1 MAEYV
6 LKGGTT
12 LTDDQIEELARKA
25 EQGDYPG
32 SPGAWVIRPQG
43 RPVQYAEDLVTVTL
57 RVPASMRD
65 ALDQKARAEGKTRSQ
80 FLRQA
85 IAQAI
90 AWRGRRRAQPTGPRT
105 DQSCPSLRKSCRAG
119 SGGRTFALPS
129 KPYG

>member
-1 MAEYV
+1 MTEYI
-6 LKGGTT
+6 LKGGAT
-12 LTDDQIEELARKA
+12 LTDDQIEELVRKA

-43 RPVQYAEDLVTVTL
+43 RPTQFAEDLVTVTL

-90 AWRGRRRAQPTGPRT
+90 A
-105 DQSCPSLRKSCRAG
+105 
-119 SGGRTFALPS
+119 
-129 KPYG
+129 

>member
-12 LTDDQIEELARKA
+12 LTDDQIEELAQKA
-25 EQGDYPG
+25 EQGAYPG

-43 RPVQYAEDLVTVTL
+43 RPTQFAEDLVTVTL

-90 AWRGRRRAQPTGPRT
+90 A
-105 DQSCPSLRKSCRAG
+105 
-119 SGGRTFALPS
+119 
-129 KPYG
+129 

>member
-1 MAEYV
+1 MTEYV
-6 LKGGTT
+6 LKGGAT
-12 LTDDQIEELARKA
+12 LTDDQIEELTRKA

-43 RPVQYAEDLVTVTL
+43 RPTQFAEDLVTVTL

-85 IAQAI
+85 IAQAM
-90 AWRGRRRAQPTGPRT
+90 A
-105 DQSCPSLRKSCRAG
+105 
-119 SGGRTFALPS
+119 
-129 KPYG
+129 

>member
-6 LKGGTT
+6 LKGGAT

-32 SPGAWVIRPQG
+32 GPGAWVIRPQG
-43 RPVQYAEDLVTVTL
+43 RPVQFAEDLVTVTL

-90 AWRGRRRAQPTGPRT
+90 A
-105 DQSCPSLRKSCRAG
+105 
-119 SGGRTFALPS
+119 
-129 KPYG
+129 

>member
-1 MAEYV
+1 MTEYV
-6 LKGGTT
+6 LKGGAT

-43 RPVQYAEDLVTVTL
+43 RPTQFAEDLVTVTL

-90 AWRGRRRAQPTGPRT
+90 A
-105 DQSCPSLRKSCRAG
+105 
-119 SGGRTFALPS
+119 
-129 KPYG
+129 

>member
-6 LKGGTT
+6 LKGGAT
-12 LTDDQIEELARKA
+12 LTDDQIEELAQKA

-43 RPVQYAEDLVTVTL
+43 RPTQFAEALVTVTL

-90 AWRGRRRAQPTGPRT
+90 A
-105 DQSCPSLRKSCRAG
+105 
-119 SGGRTFALPS
+119 
-129 KPYG
+129 

>member
-1 MAEYV
+1 MAAYI
-6 LKGGTT
+6 LKGGVT
-12 LTDDQIEELARKA
+12 LTDAQVEELALKA

-43 RPVQYAEDLVTVTL
+43 RPTQFAEDLVTVTL

-90 AWRGRRRAQPTGPRT
+90 A
-105 DQSCPSLRKSCRAG
+105 
-119 SGGRTFALPS
+119 
-129 KPYG
+129 

>member
-1 MAEYV
+1 MAEYI
-6 LKGGTT
+6 LKGGAT

-43 RPVQYAEDLVTVTL
+43 RPVQFTEDLVTVTL

-90 AWRGRRRAQPTGPRT
+90 A
-105 DQSCPSLRKSCRAG
+105 
-119 SGGRTFALPS
+119 
-129 KPYG
+129 

>member
-12 LTDDQIEELARKA
+12 LTDDQIEELAHNA

-43 RPVQYAEDLVTVTL
+43 RPTQFAEDLVTVTL

-90 AWRGRRRAQPTGPRT
+90 A
-105 DQSCPSLRKSCRAG
+105 
-119 SGGRTFALPS
+119 
-129 KPYG
+129 

>member
-12 LTDDQIEELARKA
+12 LTDNQIEELARKA

-43 RPVQYAEDLVTVTL
+43 RPTQFAEDLVTVTL

-90 AWRGRRRAQPTGPRT
+90 A
-105 DQSCPSLRKSCRAG
+105 
-119 SGGRTFALPS
+119 
-129 KPYG
+129 

>member
-1 MAEYV
+1 MAEYI

-12 LTDDQIEELARKA
+12 LSDAQIEELARKA
-25 EQGDYPG
+25 EQGNYPG

-43 RPVQYAEDLVTVTL
+43 RPTQFAEDLVTVTL

-90 AWRGRRRAQPTGPRT
+90 A
-105 DQSCPSLRKSCRAG
+105 
-119 SGGRTFALPS
+119 
-129 KPYG
+129 

>member
-1 MAEYV
+1 MAEYI

-43 RPVQYAEDLVTVTL
+43 RPTQFAEDLVTVTL

-90 AWRGRRRAQPTGPRT
+90 A
-105 DQSCPSLRKSCRAG
+105 
-119 SGGRTFALPS
+119 
-129 KPYG
+129 

>member
-43 RPVQYAEDLVTVTL
+43 RPTQFAEDLVTVTL

-90 AWRGRRRAQPTGPRT
+90 A
-105 DQSCPSLRKSCRAG
+105 
-119 SGGRTFALPS
+119 
-129 KPYG
+129 

>member
-1 MAEYV
+1 MTEYV
-6 LKGGTT
+6 LKGGAT
-12 LTDDQIEELARKA
+12 LADDQIEELARKA

-32 SPGAWVIRPQG
+32 SPRAWVIRPQG
-43 RPVQYAEDLVTVTL
+43 RPTQFAEDLVTVTL

-90 AWRGRRRAQPTGPRT
+90 A
-105 DQSCPSLRKSCRAG
+105 
-119 SGGRTFALPS
+119 
-129 KPYG
+129 

>member
-6 LKGGTT
+6 LKGGAT

-43 RPVQYAEDLVTVTL
+43 RPTQFAEDLVTVTL

-90 AWRGRRRAQPTGPRT
+90 A
-105 DQSCPSLRKSCRAG
+105 
-119 SGGRTFALPS
+119 
-129 KPYG
+129 

>member
-6 LKGGTT
+6 LKGGAT
-12 LTDDQIEELARKA
+12 LTDAQIEELARKA

-43 RPVQYAEDLVTVTL
+43 RPTQFAEDLVTVTL

-65 ALDQKARAEGKTRSQ
+65 ALDQKAHAEGKTRSQ

-90 AWRGRRRAQPTGPRT
+90 V
-105 DQSCPSLRKSCRAG
+105 
-119 SGGRTFALPS
+119 
-129 KPYG
+129 

>member
-1 MAEYV
+1 MAGYV
-6 LKGGTT
+6 LKGGAT

-32 SPGAWVIRPQG
+32 SPGAWIIRPQG
-43 RPVQYAEDLVTVTL
+43 RPTQFAEDLVTVTL

-90 AWRGRRRAQPTGPRT
+90 A
-105 DQSCPSLRKSCRAG
+105 
-119 SGGRTFALPS
+119 
-129 KPYG
+129 

>member
-1 MAEYV
+1 MKEYV
-6 LKGGTT
+6 LKGGAT

-43 RPVQYAEDLVTVTL
+43 RPTQFAEDLVTVTL

-90 AWRGRRRAQPTGPRT
+90 A
-105 DQSCPSLRKSCRAG
+105 
-119 SGGRTFALPS
+119 
-129 KPYG
+129 

>member
-1 MAEYV
+1 MAEYI
-6 LKGGTT
+6 LKGGAT

-25 EQGDYPG
+25 EQDDYPG
-32 SPGAWVIRPQG
+32 SPGAWIIRPQG
-43 RPVQYAEDLVTVTL
+43 RPTQFAEDLVTVTL

-90 AWRGRRRAQPTGPRT
+90 A
-105 DQSCPSLRKSCRAG
+105 
-119 SGGRTFALPS
+119 
-129 KPYG
+129 

>member
-1 MAEYV
+1 MAEYI

-12 LTDDQIEELARKA
+12 LSDAQIEELARKA

-43 RPVQYAEDLVTVTL
+43 RPTQFAEDLVTVTL

-90 AWRGRRRAQPTGPRT
+90 A
-105 DQSCPSLRKSCRAG
+105 
-119 SGGRTFALPS
+119 
-129 KPYG
+129 

>member
-6 LKGGTT
+6 LKGGAT

-32 SPGAWVIRPQG
+32 GPGAWIIRPQG
-43 RPVQYAEDLVTVTL
+43 RPTQFDEDLVTVTL

-90 AWRGRRRAQPTGPRT
+90 A
-105 DQSCPSLRKSCRAG
+105 
-119 SGGRTFALPS
+119 
-129 KPYG
+129 

>member
-6 LKGGTT
+6 LKGGAT
-12 LTDDQIEELARKA
+12 LTDDQIEELAQKA

-43 RPVQYAEDLVTVTL
+43 RPTQFAEALVTVTL

-65 ALDQKARAEGKTRSQ
+65 ALDPKARAEGKTRSQ

-90 AWRGRRRAQPTGPRT
+90 A
-105 DQSCPSLRKSCRAG
+105 
-119 SGGRTFALPS
+119 
-129 KPYG
+129 

>member
-43 RPVQYAEDLVTVTL
+43 RPTQFAEDLVTVTL

-65 ALDQKARAEGKTRSQ
+65 ALDQKARAEGKTRSE

-90 AWRGRRRAQPTGPRT
+90 A
-105 DQSCPSLRKSCRAG
+105 
-119 SGGRTFALPS
+119 
-129 KPYG
+129 

>member
-1 MAEYV
+1 MAEYI
-6 LKGGTT
+6 LKGGAT

-43 RPVQYAEDLVTVTL
+43 RPTQFAEDLVTVTL

-90 AWRGRRRAQPTGPRT
+90 A
-105 DQSCPSLRKSCRAG
+105 
-119 SGGRTFALPS
+119 
-129 KPYG
+129 

>member
-25 EQGDYPG
+25 EQGDCPG

-43 RPVQYAEDLVTVTL
+43 RPTQFAEDLVTVTL

-90 AWRGRRRAQPTGPRT
+90 A
-105 DQSCPSLRKSCRAG
+105 
-119 SGGRTFALPS
+119 
-129 KPYG
+129 

>member
-12 LTDDQIEELARKA
+12 LTDDQIEELASKA

-43 RPVQYAEDLVTVTL
+43 RPTQFAEDLVTVTL

-90 AWRGRRRAQPTGPRT
+90 A
-105 DQSCPSLRKSCRAG
+105 
-119 SGGRTFALPS
+119 
-129 KPYG
+129 

>member
-1 MAEYV
+1 MAEYI
-6 LKGGTT
+6 LKGGAT
-12 LTDDQIEELARKA
+12 LTNDQIEELTRKA

-43 RPVQYAEDLVTVTL
+43 RPTQFAEDLVTVTL

-90 AWRGRRRAQPTGPRT
+90 A
-105 DQSCPSLRKSCRAG
+105 
-119 SGGRTFALPS
+119 
-129 KPYG
+129 

>member
-6 LKGGTT
+6 LKGGAT
-12 LTDDQIEELARKA
+12 LTDNQIEELARKA

-43 RPVQYAEDLVTVTL
+43 RPTQFAEDLVTVTL

-90 AWRGRRRAQPTGPRT
+90 A
-105 DQSCPSLRKSCRAG
+105 
-119 SGGRTFALPS
+119 
-129 KPYG
+129 

>member
-1 MAEYV
+1 MAEYI
-6 LKGGTT
+6 LKGGAT

-32 SPGAWVIRPQG
+32 SPGAWIIRPQG
-43 RPVQYAEDLVTVTL
+43 RPTQFAEDLVTVTL

-90 AWRGRRRAQPTGPRT
+90 A
-105 DQSCPSLRKSCRAG
+105 
-119 SGGRTFALPS
+119 
-129 KPYG
+129 